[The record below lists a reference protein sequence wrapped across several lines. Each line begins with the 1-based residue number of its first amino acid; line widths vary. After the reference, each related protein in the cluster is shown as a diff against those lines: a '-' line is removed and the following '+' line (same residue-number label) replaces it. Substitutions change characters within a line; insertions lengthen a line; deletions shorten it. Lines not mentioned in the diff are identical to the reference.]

1 MSYMP
6 NIAIHPGK
14 VLERIILQAN
24 MTQKELS
31 LRMGLTE
38 KHISQIINGEASVT
52 TETAVLFELVLGG
65 SSKFWLNLEA
75 DYKEAKYRIL
85 RQSLLKKEITLLK
98 NFPYKELEKRG
109 YFEKTEKDEQKVEYL
124 QKFFSVSSLLTI
136 EKIEKVAFRKRQEN
150 EIKNGFIA
158 AWLRCGELEAKK
170 VDLPEFN
177 EQLLKD
183 NIIKIRELIPDNELN
198 YLSKIRD
205 LLNEAGVSVVFIKH
219 FQGTKINGAV
229 RWIGNN
235 PSIQLSFFNPWID
248 IFVFTLFHEIGH
260 ILLHGKKEKFIEI
273 EDYNAFIDYNKEN
286 EANKFATNFLIKE
299 KEFAKF
305 VVNKDF
311 TIENIIAF
319 ANAQKIDP
327 SIVAGRLCHESLVT
341 WAFVS
346 SLRKRFNKDVTNE
359 FCKVTI

>member
-1 MSYMP
+1 MSYIP

-14 VLERIILQAN
+14 VLERAVLQAN
-24 MTQKELS
+24 ITQKELS
-31 LRMGLTE
+31 LRMGITE
-38 KHISQIINGEASVT
+38 KHLSQIINGEASVT
-52 TETAVLFELVLGG
+52 TETAVLLEIVLGG
-65 SSKFWLNLEA
+65 SSKFWLNLES
-75 DYKEAKYRIL
+75 DYRESKYRIL
-85 RQSLLKKEITLLK
+85 RQSLFKNEITLLK
-98 NFPYKELEKRG
+98 NFPYRELEKRG

-136 EKIEKVAFRKRQEN
+136 EKIEKVAFRKSREN
-150 EIKNGFIA
+150 EIKNGYIA

-183 NIIKIRELIPDNELN
+183 NIIKIRELIPNNELN

-205 LLNEAGVSVVFIKH
+205 LLNAAGVSVVFTKH

-248 IFVFTLFHEIGH
+248 IFIFTLFHEIGH

-273 EDYNAFIDYNKEN
+273 ENSNAFIDDNKEN
-286 EANKFATNFLIKE
+286 EANRFAANFLIKE
-299 KEFAKF
+299 KDFAKF
-305 VVNKDF
+305 VVKKDF
-311 TIENIIAF
+311 TIEKIIAF
-319 ANAQKIDP
+319 ANTQKIDP

-341 WAFVS
+341 WASVTK
-346 SLRKRFNKDVTNE
+346 LRKRINKDVINE
-359 FCKVTI
+359 FCKVKV